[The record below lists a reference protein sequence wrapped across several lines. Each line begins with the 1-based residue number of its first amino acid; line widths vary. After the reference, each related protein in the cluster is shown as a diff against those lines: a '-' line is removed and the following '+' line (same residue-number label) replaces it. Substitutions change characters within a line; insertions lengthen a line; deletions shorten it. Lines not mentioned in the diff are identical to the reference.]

1 MTELDQIHHQ
11 ERLICELRVR
21 WAMAERR
28 IAQQQLIIDRLHRRL
43 ERCEPSPR
51 RAAESVFKGAAE

>member
-28 IAQQQLIIDRLHRRL
+28 IAQQQLVIDRLNQRLARL
-43 ERCEPSPR
+43 ESTPR